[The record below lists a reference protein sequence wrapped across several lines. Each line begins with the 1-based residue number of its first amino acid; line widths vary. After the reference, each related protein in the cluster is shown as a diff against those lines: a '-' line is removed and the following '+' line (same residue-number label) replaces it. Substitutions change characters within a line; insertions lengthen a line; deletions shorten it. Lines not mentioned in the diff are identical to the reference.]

1 MHHCLNIEEIVEA
14 ICEQVFLLQD
24 GPASLLAFGLA
35 CYALLEPALDRLWRT
50 QTNLSPLVRVLP
62 ADSWT
67 YFGKN
72 IVTLTRPLVRED
84 WKRLDAYALRIRNLG
99 FEHTR
104 ALAGQGMRHPVNFA
118 ILEAFRAHHEGS
130 PFLPKLQSLRLTTYH
145 LRFVDLLLAPSL
157 TSVSFDF
164 GLCWN
169 THEEHELLEAV
180 LIDAGARCPYLQE
193 FLVESS
199 RTSASSAGD
208 AALEPFAHLLPMRQ
222 YPPSLQAGDIIRLA
236 SIPRLQRAC
245 FRVSSIADVP
255 SRSQMQHIVAFHS
268 LSDLELHV
276 RSLEIATALLEL
288 LQTPCLEALT
298 VHVDNLPE
306 PLTFSAFCVALR
318 SVASPAT
325 FHSLKLN
332 GGGTNSPGAG
342 DICAES
348 ISNQLERYNTLVS
361 VLARVDL

>member
-1 MHHCLNIEEIVEA
+1 
-14 ICEQVFLLQD
+14 
-24 GPASLLAFGLA
+24 
-35 CYALLEPALDRLWRT
+35 
-50 QTNLSPLVRVLP
+50 
-62 ADSWT
+62 
-67 YFGKN
+67 
-72 IVTLTRPLVRED
+72 
-84 WKRLDAYALRIRNLG
+84 
-99 FEHTR
+99 
-104 ALAGQGMRHPVNFA
+104 MRHPVNFA

-342 DICAES
+342 GAPRTRTTSALDGCILAPVLSLSGMRVLQIRLPMQCKRGDDVVLRMEAS
-348 ISNQLERYNTLVS
+348 WPALASLEIGTHLKWHPSSGVTLS
-361 VLARVDL
+361 EQWSLMS